1 MVFQISMLQDQSEQL
16 RQAAADDFIV
26 DDEAQRSMLTM
37 GFNEE
42 IIKMALQF
50 ASNDMSKAVEM
61 LLKMQTEG
69 TYDNLLTQILDG
81 AGSAG
86 GASTSAAASSARSH
100 IETKLKAMEVQTL
113 HSFYP
118 NMFKLK
124 VCSPG
129 ILSIF

>member
-1 MVFQISMLQDQSEQL
+1 MLQDQPEQL

-26 DDEAQRSMLTM
+26 DDESQRSMLTM

-81 AGSAG
+81 AGAAG

-100 IETKLKAMEVQTL
+100 IDTKLKAMEVC
-113 HSFYP
+113 Y
-118 NMFKLK
+118 
-124 VCSPG
+124 
-129 ILSIF
+129 

>member
-1 MVFQISMLQDQSEQL
+1 MLQDQPEQL
-16 RQAAADDFIV
+16 RQAAADDFII
-26 DDEAQRSMLTM
+26 DDESQRSMITM

-81 AGSAG
+81 DGAAGADG

-100 IETKLKAMEVQTL
+100 IDTKLKAMEVRT
-113 HSFYP
+113 STVK
-118 NMFKLK
+118 N
-124 VCSPG
+124 
-129 ILSIF
+129 I

>member
-1 MVFQISMLQDQSEQL
+1 MLQDQPEQL

-26 DDEAQRSMLTM
+26 DDVSQRSMITM

-81 AGSAG
+81 AGAQG
-86 GASTSAAASSARSH
+86 AASTSAAASARSH
-100 IETKLKAMEVQTL
+100 IDKKLKAMEVND
-113 HSFYP
+113 Y
-118 NMFKLK
+118 
-124 VCSPG
+124 
-129 ILSIF
+129 